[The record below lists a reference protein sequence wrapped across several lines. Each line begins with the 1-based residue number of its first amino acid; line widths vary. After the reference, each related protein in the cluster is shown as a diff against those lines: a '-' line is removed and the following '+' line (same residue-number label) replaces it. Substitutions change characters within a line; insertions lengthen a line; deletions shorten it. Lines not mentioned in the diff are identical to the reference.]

1 MRIKAVGCLRK
12 CNLVAFVSRTCIKVH
27 WHEAL
32 WSHLQSLEA
41 VLAGGRGV
49 FFALRTL
56 RE

>member
-1 MRIKAVGCLRK
+1 M
-12 CNLVAFVSRTCIKVH
+12 VAFVSRTCIKVY

-56 RE
+56 RELWASALQPNPHC